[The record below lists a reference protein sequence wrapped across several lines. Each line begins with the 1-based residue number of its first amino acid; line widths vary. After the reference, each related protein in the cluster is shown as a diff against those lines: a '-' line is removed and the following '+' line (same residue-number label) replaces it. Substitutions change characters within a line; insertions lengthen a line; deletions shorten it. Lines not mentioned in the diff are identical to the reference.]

1 MPAKAAGRPI
11 AATDGEMLLRFTRH
25 GDQGAFAQL
34 VEAHGPLVWSVC
46 RQVLHH
52 QADMEDAFQ
61 ATFMILARR
70 AGDIRASDSAAGWL
84 YRVAH
89 RTSVALAR
97 KNKSRPEE
105 PLNGHDFA
113 SGDDDP
119 LEMVHRQHAVT
130 VLVEELRTLPTR
142 YQEPLV
148 LCYLEGHTRSRV
160 AEMLDLTTATIKGRL
175 ARGKRMLRHRL
186 ARRGVALSVAA
197 GIAAATVET
206 AKASAAEATLTA
218 STTAAASEF
227 VTKGFVTSG
236 GGASP
241 TAVSLAQQGVSV
253 MFYTALAKPA
263 LSVAAIVAMGLVAA
277 AAKDDRPQQSRVP
290 SSGVS
295 LVASADAGQATNPLV
310 ATEVEVEVT
319 KRPSDDAGL
328 EPAGLDPDDQ
338 ITGPTQPPTNVD
350 VQPPSVPESP
360 ERPTTF
366 PPKPAAPAA
375 GSKQQSVQVEIA
387 TIDGSDEDILVF
399 RGDQDAV
406 KRIQGRMIKMFDK
419 PPTPTAPPLLA
430 AESRPRQVDP
440 PDVDHDIR
448 VPDINVTAPVQPNFA
463 WNQSGDD
470 QPSVQELELE
480 RLYWETRME
489 GLEIKSMLLERKHK
503 QIETLAKSDPK
514 AVSDQ
519 ELEKAGELMSESY
532 LMRADSYQAKAKM
545 LAMDRK
551 IERRKKALNV
561 PTRISTPSYAVPP
574 PQTNNTQPRYAADYS
589 QPRYAPQPD
598 PVYRDPNAPTPAQLT
613 PRYGVHTTPAVPT
626 PHLQWLSDFDEAR
639 KVSEQMGRRILVHNA
654 MPYSQENA
662 RFREVI
668 DGSPNIQLY
677 VHQHYV
683 PLRINPYTK
692 SETLEQLR
700 VDRVPPMGVFAA
712 DGRLLKELTLPQQP
726 TELLLELRSVAEG
739 DSSGQ
744 AIPNRTA
751 KKPRYQRAEP
761 AAPVD
766 PEDMLLPHE
775 NVRVTITQQRPR
787 EGKWVVITTVNHQ
800 GFIAI
805 SNVGFGKENL
815 GQVPIGGMG
824 PDGAAKVV
832 LSVLADYYGEFFKSM
847 GFDVKVER
855 NRDTGETEE
864 AAHDGGP
871 QSKPPT
877 EAPAARPVYPASN
890 PYESDKPHGKITWTA
905 DYDPT
910 AATDTS
916 ELSKLKKEL
925 ESLRKENETL
935 KKQTR
940 DLPTLDPG
948 PPSPAE

>member
-1 MPAKAAGRPI
+1 
-11 AATDGEMLLRFTRH
+11 
-25 GDQGAFAQL
+25 
-34 VEAHGPLVWSVC
+34 
-46 RQVLHH
+46 
-52 QADMEDAFQ
+52 
-61 ATFMILARR
+61 
-70 AGDIRASDSAAGWL
+70 
-84 YRVAH
+84 
-89 RTSVALAR
+89 
-97 KNKSRPEE
+97 
-105 PLNGHDFA
+105 
-113 SGDDDP
+113 
-119 LEMVHRQHAVT
+119 
-130 VLVEELRTLPTR
+130 
-142 YQEPLV
+142 
-148 LCYLEGHTRSRV
+148 
-160 AEMLDLTTATIKGRL
+160 
-175 ARGKRMLRHRL
+175 
-186 ARRGVALSVAA
+186 
-197 GIAAATVET
+197 
-206 AKASAAEATLTA
+206 
-218 STTAAASEF
+218 
-227 VTKGFVTSG
+227 
-236 GGASP
+236 
-241 TAVSLAQQGVSV
+241 

-295 LVASADAGQATNPLV
+295 LVASADAGQATDPLV

-328 EPAGLDPDDQ
+328 EPAGLDADDQ

-448 VPDINVTAPVQPNFA
+448 VPEFKVAAPAQPNFV
-463 WNQSGDD
+463 WHQDGTD
-470 QPSVQELELE
+470 QPSVAELELE
-480 RLYWETRME
+480 LKYWETRTQ
-489 GLEIKSMLLERKHK
+489 GLSLKADGIEI
-503 QIETLAKSDPK
+503 QIERLQKLKDSGVVPAEEMAAATERAGDMTL
-514 AVSDQ
+514 
-519 ELEKAGELMSESY
+519 L
-532 LMRADSYQAKAKM
+532 RADAFRAQAKVLEMK
-545 LAMDRK
+545 RK

-787 EGKWVVITTVNHQ
+787 EGKWVITATVDSA
-800 GFIAI
+800 GRIPLED
-805 SNVGFGKENL
+805 VGFAAANL
-815 GQVPIGGMG
+815 GQVPIGGM
-824 PDGAAKVV
+824 DTNMAAKNV
-832 LSVLADYYGEFFKSM
+832 LSVLAHHYGKFFDSM

-855 NRDTGETEE
+855 NRDMGEAKDAASGEE
-864 AAHDGGP
+864 SSSTSPPAPPATAAQELPLLPADAPPIDGGFELMP
-871 QSKPPT
+871 WEEDGSKKTDLFGWSRDFSKAVQQADQEDRMIVLQFLRPGNVSCLEYAKTLASDGEVRDYLAKHFVTVAVDPSKNTELAKQYHVEQVPSVVTFSVSDGIVFCNSQFVPRTDPKIFLGHLKSLISMRDGNGGLRATGGPSDTTPPT
-877 EAPAARPVYPASN
+877 TPA
-890 PYESDKPHGKITWTA
+890 G
-905 DYDPT
+905 
-910 AATDTS
+910 
-916 ELSKLKKEL
+916 ELVKLKKEL
-925 ESLRKENETL
+925 EALRKENETL
-935 KKQTR
+935 RKQTR